1 MHKGALKAVIL
12 LIVFVLAV
20 FVFGRMTNYTNE
32 DLTTEMD
39 EATLPVIC
47 LYANMMEINQLHGYS
62 VKMDAAYMRDSITPI
77 AEDRRLPIAI
87 QSYGTRVDSISY
99 EIRSLDADRLIADAE
114 VDSYEERRGRI
125 MAELQ
130 IQNLLEAGEEY
141 LLIIRLESGEESIYY
156 YTRIVE
162 PIDCHVNE
170 CMEFVFDFHE
180 KTFNSETLGTLATYM
195 ERTTGDNTTLQF
207 VSLNSSLKQVG
218 WGSFEGGRLTE
229 PVISIKE
236 ITDSYNVFVLEYVMT
251 SISESGEN
259 EYYNVEEYYRVRYT
273 DSRMYML
280 NFERRMNQIFRGEN
294 DNLDDRYIR
303 LGIRNGETEFKVN
316 ETGTCI
322 AFVQE
327 GELWSYSTVEN
338 TLAKAFSFRGYE
350 GMDVRENYG
359 EHDIRIARVDESS
372 SVDFIV
378 YGYMNRGIHEGQ
390 VGMAVYHYDGISN
403 TNEEVVFIQSDRS
416 YEMIRSEL
424 GQLMYISEGGEL
436 FLLVGGTVY
445 GIDLNTLETR
455 ELVSGLTDET
465 FAVSESN
472 QYLAWTDGGQ
482 RENGS
487 CIHVMNLSSQ
497 KVTDIEAKNG
507 TYIKPLGFMKE
518 DFIYGIAKAE
528 DIAADAAGN
537 VAFPMYQIKI
547 IEVAAP
553 AFEELKTYEKPGYYV
568 AGIEIDDYTMY
579 LKRIQYN
586 GETYVEADRDMI
598 MDREG
603 DSGKLA
609 ALETVY
615 SDVKQTEYRIALA
628 GEGRSSEKAPKLLT
642 PKETILEEERAVNLT
657 DENLTERYYVY
668 VKGDII
674 LATDD
679 VTEAVNSANENMGVV
694 ISDDQSY
701 IWKRSRKA
709 YQTPFHNITV
719 AAEEETAGSIA
730 QCINAM
736 LGREDIN
743 INVGALIEGGE
754 TPKDILN
761 NTLREKRLL
770 DLNGCSVDE
779 TLYYVSCGSPVFAMT
794 GSQDA
799 VLIIGYDANTISIFD
814 PALGTTYRKGMTEAD
829 EIFQNA
835 GNIFFSY
842 LDE

>member
-1 MHKGALKAVIL
+1 MHKGALKAVVLMTI
-12 LIVFVLAV
+12 FVLSV
-20 FVFGRMTNYTNE
+20 IVFGRMTNYTNK

-47 LYANMMEINQLHGYS
+47 LYANAMEINQLHGYS
-62 VKMDAAYMRDSITPI
+62 AKMDAAYMRDSITPI
-77 AEDRRLPIAI
+77 AENRRLPIAI
-87 QSYGTRVDSISY
+87 QPYQTPIDAISY
-99 EIRSLDADRLIADAE
+99 EIRSLDASRLIAEAE
-114 VDSYEERRGRI
+114 VDSYEEHRGRI
-125 MAELQ
+125 MTELQ

-141 LLIIRLESGEESIYY
+141 LLTIQLESGEKSIYY
-156 YTRIVE
+156 YTRIIE
-162 PIDCHVNE
+162 PIECHVDE
-170 CMEFVFDFHE
+170 CMEFVLDFHE

-207 VSLNSSLKQVG
+207 VSLNSTLKQVG
-218 WGSFEGGRLTE
+218 WGAFEGKRLTE

-236 ITDSYNVFVLEYVMT
+236 ITDTYNVFVLEYVMT
-251 SISESGEN
+251 SIAGSGET

-273 DSRMYML
+273 DSRIYML

-294 DNLDDRYIR
+294 DNIYEGHVW
-303 LGIRNGETEFKVN
+303 LGIRNGDVEYKTN
-316 ETGTCI
+316 EMGTCV

-327 GELWSYSTVEN
+327 GELWSYNTVEN

-350 GMDVRENYG
+350 GIETRENYG
-359 EHDIRIARVDESS
+359 EHDIRIARVDESGS
-372 SVDFIV
+372 IDFIV

-403 TNEEVVFIQSDRS
+403 TNEEVVFIESDRS

-436 FLLVGGTVY
+436 FLLVDGTVY

-455 ELVSGLTDET
+455 ELITGLTDET
-465 FAVSESN
+465 FAVSETN
-472 QYLAWTDGGQ
+472 QYLAWTDETQ
-482 RENGS
+482 SEDSR

-497 KVTDIEAKNG
+497 KITDIEAESG

-518 DFIYGIAKAE
+518 DFIYGIANAG
-528 DIAADAAGN
+528 DIMTDAAGN
-537 VAFPMYQIKI
+537 KTFPMYQIKI
-547 IEVAAP
+547 VAVVSQE
-553 AFEELKTYEKPGYYV
+553 FEELKTYEKPGYYV
-568 AGIEIDDYTMY
+568 SGIEIDDYTMY
-579 LKRIQYN
+579 LNRIQYN
-586 GETYVEADRDMI
+586 GTTYVEADRDMI

-603 DSGKLA
+603 DSGKLVA
-609 ALETVY
+609 VETAY
-615 SDVKQTEYRIALA
+615 SDTKQTEHRIVIT
-628 GEGRSSEKAPKLLT
+628 GENRSNGKTPKLLT
-642 PKETILEEERAVNLT
+642 PKETILEEARTVTLT

-679 VTEAVNSANENMGVV
+679 VTAAIDRANENMGMV
-694 ISDDQSY
+694 IGDDQRY

-709 YQTPFHNITV
+709 YQTPFHNIAV
-719 AAEEETAGSIA
+719 AAEDEAAGSIA

-754 TPKDILN
+754 TPKDILS
-761 NTLREKRLL
+761 NTLKEKRVL

-779 TLYYVSCGSPVFAMT
+779 TLYYVSCGSPVFAMS

-799 VLIIGYDANTISIFD
+799 VLIIGYDANSVSIFD
-814 PALGTTYRKGMTEAD
+814 PSLKTTYRKSLTEAD
-829 EIFQNA
+829 EMFQNA